1 MEFLASP
8 PVPDDLKAAAARKV
22 RRLGPEL
29 AQAVIDEWVYRFYAG
44 LIERSALG
52 YLDQPFQGG
61 NLLILLWAHSCPRRR
76 YLAKSFRSPM
86 CS

>member
-52 YLDQPFQGG
+52 YLDALVERAHQGSFEPKYAG
-61 NLLILLWAHSCPRRR
+61 IIAEARRAER
-76 YLAKSFRSPM
+76 GLT
-86 CS
+86 